1 MRGNPVFEPA
11 AEGSDPPLINQSQQF
26 KGTKQSATSILPAA
40 ARWHRAVPRAHHS
53 ACPHPHKAKSS
64 PLQFPLQFCWIY
76 WGGKS
81 HSNCRWRPR
90 TKTAPGCLSC
100 VHKKGHLEPFL
111 WSRRMVCHYIMKQ
124 LSNVWNK
131 GVLLK
136 EIKTRKARQKKI
148 NPIFSVPLVKEKNP
162 LHLNSGFTV
171 LQTQWSSTFL
181 SNWCWKQMGSK
192 GKRDFFFWAVIELP
206 HKKSEGRHFRFPGDR
221 TPSCLCSFL
230 TFFPTDSVSW
240 AECENLDHTLQWP

>member
-11 AEGSDPPLINQSQQF
+11 AGDSDPPLINQSQQF
-26 KGTKQSATSILPAA
+26 KGTKQSAASTLPAA
-40 ARWHRAVPRAHHS
+40 ARWHRA
-53 ACPHPHKAKSS
+53 ACPHPRKAEIS

-76 WGGKS
+76 WGGKKS
-81 HSNCRWRPR
+81 HSDCRWRPR

-100 VHKKGHLEPFL
+100 VHTKGHLEPFPR
-111 WSRRMVCHYIMKQ
+111 SHRMVCHYIMKQ

-148 NPIFSVPLVKEKNP
+148 NPIFSVPLAKEKKNP

-171 LQTQWSSTFL
+171 LQTRWSSTFL

-192 GKRDFFFWAVIELP
+192 GKRDFFWAVIELP
-206 HKKSEGRHFRFPGDR
+206 HKKSEGR
-221 TPSCLCSFL
+221 
-230 TFFPTDSVSW
+230 
-240 AECENLDHTLQWP
+240 NL